1 MITIESK
8 SYNMDT
14 QDYRDFIR
22 IRKLEEILH
31 TRRIEIAKMM

>member
-8 SYNMDT
+8 SYMDT